1 MEGCRPVSRGL
12 MLELMTSANVMGR
25 SASCRHA
32 NLMQVP
38 PECTSACVLW
48 LNSIAT
54 AQACAYPCILLTRVV
69 AMKYK
74 SVKGLLKSDE
84 SLIPVTFIDKLE
96 DVLHGFL
103 GILLFVVSILAA
115 GYSLQ
120 RLIETRPFFPVGM
133 IQGINDILF
142 VVIILEIMRTVIVRF
157 TDGVFQLDNFL
168 IIGVIAA
175 VRHIL
180 TVGASLTMEKE
191 KTAEYFNRAL
201 IEMGVNTGIVL
212 ALVFAL
218 FLSRA
223 ARASSK
229 K

>member
-1 MEGCRPVSRGL
+1 MV
-12 MLELMTSANVMGR
+12 N
-25 SASCRHA
+25 
-32 NLMQVP
+32 
-38 PECTSACVLW
+38 
-48 LNSIAT
+48 
-54 AQACAYPCILLTRVV
+54 
-69 AMKYK
+69 MKYK
-74 SVKGLLKSDE
+74 SVKGLLTKND

-96 DVLHGFL
+96 DILHGFL
-103 GILLFVVSILAA
+103 GIILFIISVLAA
-115 GYSLQ
+115 GYTLN

-142 VVIILEIMRTVIVRF
+142 VIIILEIMRTVIVRF
-157 TDGVFQLDNFL
+157 TDGIFQLDNFL

-191 KTAEYFNRAL
+191 KTDQYFNRSL

-223 ARASSK
+223 ARKTGANK
-229 K
+229 

>member
-1 MEGCRPVSRGL
+1 V
-12 MLELMTSANVMGR
+12 
-25 SASCRHA
+25 
-32 NLMQVP
+32 
-38 PECTSACVLW
+38 
-48 LNSIAT
+48 
-54 AQACAYPCILLTRVV
+54 
-69 AMKYK
+69 KYK
-74 SVKGLLKSDE
+74 SVKGLLTNDE

-103 GILLFVVSILAA
+103 GIILFIISVLAA
-115 GYSLQ
+115 AYTLQ
-120 RLIETRPFFPVGM
+120 RLIETRPFFPLGM

-180 TVGASLTMEKE
+180 TVGASLTMQEQKS
-191 KTAEYFNRAL
+191 TEYFNRAL

-212 ALVFAL
+212 ALVFSL
-218 FLSRA
+218 FL
-223 ARASSK
+223 ARSMRKSNGNK
-229 K
+229 

>member
-1 MEGCRPVSRGL
+1 VAGAFEGACAEGSRPSAGRLGL
-12 MLELMTSANVMGR
+12 NKWRPKQCEWDFCHLPL
-25 SASCRHA
+25 
-32 NLMQVP
+32 
-38 PECTSACVLW
+38 
-48 LNSIAT
+48 SIANKG
-54 AQACAYPCILLTRVV
+54 AE
-69 AMKYK
+69 MKYK
-74 SVKGLLKSDE
+74 SVKGLLTNDE
-84 SLIPVTFIDKLE
+84 SLIPSTFIDKLE
-96 DVLHGFL
+96 DILHGFL
-103 GILLFVVSILAA
+103 GIVLFIISVLAA
-115 GYSLQ
+115 GYTLQ
-120 RLIETRPFFPVGM
+120 RLIETRPFFPLGM

-157 TDGVFQLDNFL
+157 TDGIFQLDNFL

-191 KTAEYFNRAL
+191 KTTEYFNRAL

-223 ARASSK
+223 ARK
-229 K
+229 NNVKQ

>member
-1 MEGCRPVSRGL
+1 MKYRSVRGL
-12 MLELMTSANVMGR
+12 LSKN
-25 SASCRHA
+25 
-32 NLMQVP
+32 
-38 PECTSACVLW
+38 
-48 LNSIAT
+48 
-54 AQACAYPCILLTRVV
+54 
-69 AMKYK
+69 
-74 SVKGLLKSDE
+74 E

-103 GILLFVVSILAA
+103 GIILFIISVLAA
-115 GYSLQ
+115 GYTLN

-142 VVIILEIMRTVIVRF
+142 VIIILEIMRTVIVRF
-157 TDGVFQLDNFL
+157 TDGIFQLDNFL

-191 KTAEYFNRAL
+191 KTDEYFNRSL

-223 ARASSK
+223 ARKSGTTK
-229 K
+229 L

>member
-1 MEGCRPVSRGL
+1 VELMRYRSVRGL
-12 MLELMTSANVMGR
+12 LSKN
-25 SASCRHA
+25 
-32 NLMQVP
+32 
-38 PECTSACVLW
+38 
-48 LNSIAT
+48 
-54 AQACAYPCILLTRVV
+54 
-69 AMKYK
+69 
-74 SVKGLLKSDE
+74 D

-96 DVLHGFL
+96 DILHGFL
-103 GILLFVVSILAA
+103 GIILFIISVLAA
-115 GYSLQ
+115 GYTLN

-142 VVIILEIMRTVIVRF
+142 VIIILEIMRTVIVRF
-157 TDGVFQLDNFL
+157 TDGIFQLDNFL

-191 KTAEYFNRAL
+191 KTDEYFNRSL

-223 ARASSK
+223 ARK
-229 K
+229 TGTTKL

>member
-1 MEGCRPVSRGL
+1 MRYRSVRGL
-12 MLELMTSANVMGR
+12 LSKN
-25 SASCRHA
+25 
-32 NLMQVP
+32 
-38 PECTSACVLW
+38 
-48 LNSIAT
+48 
-54 AQACAYPCILLTRVV
+54 
-69 AMKYK
+69 
-74 SVKGLLKSDE
+74 D

-96 DVLHGFL
+96 DILHGFL
-103 GILLFVVSILAA
+103 GIILFIISVLAA
-115 GYSLQ
+115 GYTLN

-142 VVIILEIMRTVIVRF
+142 VIIILEIMRTVIVRF
-157 TDGVFQLDNFL
+157 TDGIFQLDNFL

-191 KTAEYFNRAL
+191 KTDEYFNRSL

-223 ARASSK
+223 ARK
-229 K
+229 TGTTKL

>member
-1 MEGCRPVSRGL
+1 MRYRSVRGL
-12 MLELMTSANVMGR
+12 LSKN
-25 SASCRHA
+25 
-32 NLMQVP
+32 
-38 PECTSACVLW
+38 
-48 LNSIAT
+48 
-54 AQACAYPCILLTRVV
+54 
-69 AMKYK
+69 
-74 SVKGLLKSDE
+74 D

-96 DVLHGFL
+96 DILHGFL
-103 GILLFVVSILAA
+103 GIILFIISVLAA
-115 GYSLQ
+115 GYTLN

-142 VVIILEIMRTVIVRF
+142 VIIILEIMRTVIVRF
-157 TDGVFQLDNFL
+157 TDGIFQLDNFL

-191 KTAEYFNRAL
+191 KTDEYFNRSL

-223 ARASSK
+223 ARKSGTTK
-229 K
+229 L

>member
-1 MEGCRPVSRGL
+1 MV
-12 MLELMTSANVMGR
+12 N
-25 SASCRHA
+25 
-32 NLMQVP
+32 
-38 PECTSACVLW
+38 
-48 LNSIAT
+48 
-54 AQACAYPCILLTRVV
+54 
-69 AMKYK
+69 MKYK
-74 SVKGLLKSDE
+74 SVKGLLTKND

-96 DVLHGFL
+96 DILHGFL
-103 GILLFVVSILAA
+103 GIILFIISVLAA
-115 GYSLQ
+115 GYTLN

-142 VVIILEIMRTVIVRF
+142 VIIILEIMRTVIVRF
-157 TDGVFQLDNFL
+157 TDGIFQLDNFL

-191 KTAEYFNRAL
+191 KTDQYFNRSL

-223 ARASSK
+223 ARKSNTTK
-229 K
+229 

>member
-1 MEGCRPVSRGL
+1 
-12 MLELMTSANVMGR
+12 
-25 SASCRHA
+25 
-32 NLMQVP
+32 
-38 PECTSACVLW
+38 
-48 LNSIAT
+48 
-54 AQACAYPCILLTRVV
+54 
-69 AMKYK
+69 MKYK
-74 SVKGLLKSDE
+74 SVKGLLTNDE

-103 GILLFVVSILAA
+103 GIILFIISVLAA
-115 GYSLQ
+115 AYTLQ
-120 RLIETRPFFPVGM
+120 RLIETRPFFPLGM

-180 TVGASLTMEKE
+180 TVGASLTMQEQKS
-191 KTAEYFNRAL
+191 TEYFNRAL

-212 ALVFAL
+212 ALVFSL
-218 FLSRA
+218 FL
-223 ARASSK
+223 ARSMRKSNSNK
-229 K
+229 